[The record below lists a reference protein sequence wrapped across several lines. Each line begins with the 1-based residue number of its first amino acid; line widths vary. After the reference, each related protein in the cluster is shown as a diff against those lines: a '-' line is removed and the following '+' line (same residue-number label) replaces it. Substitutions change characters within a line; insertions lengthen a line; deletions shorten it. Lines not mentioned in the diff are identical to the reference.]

1 MEKQW
6 RFNREKLVKM
16 VEKEGISRYEFAK
29 RSGID
34 DSVAYRYFKGINEP
48 NKFNLM
54 KIANYF
60 GVSVDEFKMN
70 ADRKA
75 DMDIERD
82 IANHHIKKNMA
93 KPKKV
98 LLEHEIA
105 DFISN
110 MKNMEVA
117 AIAKVDVGFGNL
129 YTVFDMKGM

>member
-1 MEKQW
+1 MNKQW
-6 RFNREKLVKM
+6 RFNREKFVEMVK
-16 VEKEGISRYEFAK
+16 EEGISGYEFSK
-29 RSGID
+29 RSGMND
-34 DSVAYRYFKGINEP
+34 ASVYRIMKGKSEP
-48 NKFNLM
+48 DKFNLM

-93 KPKKV
+93 KPKKI

-110 MKNMEVA
+110 MKNMEIA
-117 AIAKVDVGFGNL
+117 AIGKVDVGFGNL